1 MPAPDLGSANNLG
14 DVVASYIIKIDHYW
28 HMKQLHP
35 NGRRFAF
42 SPFKA
47 GGCSWRIHYYPN
59 GVSSSCKDYISI
71 SVVLD
76 SRLSGP
82 IKAWSTFSLLDWAL
96 EPVRGHSVGTD
107 VSECSEVGARHG
119 CDLFIRKKFLEASEH
134 LKNGVFFVRWDM
146 LVDRASSNLQRY
158 PLDTTDVVFQVSGK
172 TFYAHRCVLAAKA
185 PALEAQLFS
194 ATMEEGA
201 TAGNCIQIVD
211 MLPEVFE
218 SLLHFVYTDSLPEMT
233 EEEESWMP
241 EHLLVAA
248 DRFDM
253 QHLKLVCEEKLC
265 QDINKDTVGRMMRLA
280 VCHHCRLLTDACIEF
295 LEDPP
300 VLEAVMAADT
310 DLIEL
315 VAKTCPALLKELWAD
330 EDYPMHDE
338 LAMCF

>member
-1 MPAPDLGSANNLG
+1 MPAPDLGSANLG

-35 NGRRFAF
+35 NGQRFAF
-42 SPFKA
+42 SPFEA

-96 EPVRGHSVGTD
+96 EPVQGHSVRTD
-107 VSECSEVGARHG
+107 VSKCSEVGARHG

-134 LKNGVFFVRWDM
+134 LKNGFFFVRWDM
-146 LVDRASSNLQRY
+146 FVDRASSDLQRY

-172 TFYAHRCVLAAKA
+172 TFCAHRCVLAARA

-248 DRFDM
+248 DR
-253 QHLKLVCEEKLC
+253 VSS
-265 QDINKDTVGRMMRLA
+265 
-280 VCHHCRLLTDACIEF
+280 
-295 LEDPP
+295 
-300 VLEAVMAADT
+300 
-310 DLIEL
+310 
-315 VAKTCPALLKELWAD
+315 
-330 EDYPMHDE
+330 
-338 LAMCF
+338 